1 MKKKAHVMTRL
12 KLSKE
17 TLRDLT
23 EAKLQGV
30 DGGISG
36 QPIPDSCTYTE
47 GFSCS
52 DVAVCSCWTCNYIC

>member
-1 MKKKAHVMTRL
+1 MKGKTRPLTKL

-23 EAKLQGV
+23 ENRLRDV
-30 DGGISG
+30 VGGISG

-52 DVAVCSCWTCNYIC
+52 DVAACSCFC